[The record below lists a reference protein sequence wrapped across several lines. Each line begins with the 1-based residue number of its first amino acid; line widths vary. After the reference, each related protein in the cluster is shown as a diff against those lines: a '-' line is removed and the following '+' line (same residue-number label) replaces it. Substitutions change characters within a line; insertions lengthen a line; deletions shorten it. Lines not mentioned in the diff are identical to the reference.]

1 MKTGRVYSLSFWT
14 RRIDFRVSCR
24 EFSGARGIGF
34 RGSRVERNAEA
45 GRY

>member
-1 MKTGRVYSLSFWT
+1 MGTGSGRVLPDVG
-14 RRIDFRVSCR
+14 RADFRVSCR